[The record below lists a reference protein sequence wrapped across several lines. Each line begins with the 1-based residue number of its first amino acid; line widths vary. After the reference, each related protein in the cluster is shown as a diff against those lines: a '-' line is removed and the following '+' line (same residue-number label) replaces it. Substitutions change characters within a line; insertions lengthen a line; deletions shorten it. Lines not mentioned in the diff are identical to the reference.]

1 MDLLGQRLSYNLL
14 TANSQN
20 WAAFVKDAEGTTE
33 GRLSLRN
40 DDRSDTW
47 LYKFII
53 AFGRQLGTM
62 YRVACFDM
70 LSQS

>member
-1 MDLLGQRLSYNLL
+1 MWDAVMLLDIGTIRRL
-14 TANSQN
+14 
-20 WAAFVKDAEGTTE
+20 FVCTVSAYP
-33 GRLSLRN
+33 SLV
-40 DDRSDTW
+40 DGSDTW

-70 LSQS
+70 PSQN